1 MNYIKRLES
10 SLASSERNLENGE
23 AAIQDFRRFL
33 QSDKFQGI
41 DLDGGR
47 KDWISTKDVE
57 ERLRIILDA
66 FRGLTD

>member
-10 SLASSERNLENGE
+10 SLACSERNLENGE
-23 AAIQDFRRFL
+23 AAIQEFRRFL
-33 QSDKFQGI
+33 QSDKFQGV

>member
-1 MNYIKRLES
+1 MNYIKRLENN
-10 SLASSERNLENGE
+10 LACSERKLENGE

-33 QSDKFQGI
+33 QSEKFQGI

-66 FRGLTD
+66 FRGLT